1 MSQTMHC
8 GPLRSHQH
16 GSLRRGDIKISDP
29 IPIPREGHGGPGPQA
44 LCASEYPSMSSLRQ
58 SQSSAV
64 SVRRQT
70 YSHNPQDSVSTTA
83 SRNSNMHRRR
93 GSALK
98 TVMRKIFGRG
108 RQRSLEDDGEE
119 HAVDESHITIDADG
133 KPMPDGGPVVTVPES
148 MRSKRSPPLANK
160 HFWHTSGLHP
170 LSEEMGPA
178 RRQLRRRATLPSLV
192 LSDEEA
198 RDVVAAVA
206 SSGVA
211 ALGTRTMLEAGQRV
225 EEDRRRSIIQAKR
238 RSRSASALREE
249 ARRHQMSPIQWRRRS
264 DEIRLWRASVL
275 EGSSTRPQTSTTVG
289 SARDVGPRDVPES
302 IAETEPESAAF
313 NFENVLEMQKDESVT
328 LDQRVITLEVKLMD
342 LELAIAKMQGQG
354 SKASDKKRR
363 KPPPL
368 RGPAPHEHGPPSSL
382 PSAGD
387 SELSSRSSPSVAD
400 GLRPNST
407 CTLRPNTV
415 HTIHHVP
422 TWLTPSSASLPDLNG
437 VSIEQ
442 YSALITLLRREQ
454 TARKNLEN
462 QVSQLQDTIRQL
474 QRVVLTSGG
483 AYAIPS
489 PDVQE
494 VLRFRRAMGPP
505 SVDSSSRDEE
515 EEEAP
520 ADYPDGDARSA
531 RSDIYGGEEP
541 EHRSNMDLGQ
551 RNQIPGMI

>member
-1 MSQTMHC
+1 MHY

-29 IPIPREGHGGPGPQA
+29 IPIPREGNDGLGPQA
-44 LCASEYPSMSSLRQ
+44 LGAYEYPSMSSLRQ

-70 YSHNPQDSVSTTA
+70 YSHNPQDSVSTTT

-98 TVMRKIFGRG
+98 TVMRKIFGRS
-108 RQRSLEDDGEE
+108 RQRSLAEDDEE
-119 HAVDESHITIDADG
+119 HAVDESHITIDSDG
-133 KPMPDGGPVVTVPES
+133 KPMPEGGTFVTMPES

-160 HFWHTSGLHP
+160 HIWQTNGLHP
-170 LSEEMGPA
+170 LSEDLGSA
-178 RRQLRRRATLPSLV
+178 RRQPRRRATLPSLV

-198 RDVVAAVA
+198 RDVVTTVA

-211 ALGTRTMLEAGQRV
+211 ALGTRTNSEAGQSV
-225 EEDRRRSIIQAKR
+225 EDRRRSIIQAKR
-238 RSRSASALREE
+238 RSRSASALREA

-264 DEIRLWRASVL
+264 DEIRLWRTSVL
-275 EGSSTRPQTSTTVG
+275 EGSSTRPQTSTTVASG
-289 SARDVGPRDVPES
+289 RDVGPKDVPES

-342 LELAIAKMQGQG
+342 LELAIAKMQGHG

-363 KPPPL
+363 KRSPS
-368 RGPAPHEHGPPSSL
+368 RGPAPHERGQPSSL
-382 PSAGD
+382 PSGD
-387 SELSSRSSPSVAD
+387 SEHSSRSSPSVV
-400 GLRPNST
+400 GGPRPNST
-407 CTLRPNTV
+407 STLRPNTV

-422 TWLTPSSASLPDLNG
+422 TWLTPSSASLPDVNG

-474 QRVVLTSGG
+474 QRVVLTSGS

-505 SVDSSSRDEE
+505 SVDSTSRD
-515 EEEAP
+515 EEAP
-520 ADYPDGDARSA
+520 ADYFDSDAGSA
-531 RSDIYGGEEP
+531 RSDIYGGEET
-541 EHRSNMDLGQ
+541 EHRSNMDLVQ